1 MDKKK
6 ILIVCRTFFPVI
18 TPRAFRAT
26 ELAKE
31 LALQGHE
38 VVVVTPKDKIH
49 EQFAKENNIRF
60 VDLGKMKWK
69 VPSFGNKGFGYIL
82 TRTAV
87 RLLQLSIEYPD
98 LELVFKLRKV
108 LRTLHGFDLLISV
121 AVPYPIHWGVAS
133 IWTSKTKI
141 AKTWVAD
148 CGDPYMGERTDTF
161 RKWFYFK
168 YVEKWFMRKAN
179 FISIPIESAKEAYY
193 TEFHK
198 KIKVIPQ
205 GFKFDKTV
213 VADVL
218 PTNTI
223 PHFAYAGGFIPG
235 IRDPRA
241 FLDYL
246 SVIESDFRFYIYT
259 NQFDIITPYID
270 TLKDKLVINNYI
282 PRELLLKELTKMD
295 FLVNFDNNIGI
306 QLPSKLIDYSIVNR
320 PVLNIKRVFDKSI
333 VRNFLQGDYTDRMLL
348 GDLTEYKIENV
359 AKRFLELCK

>member
-6 ILIVCRTFFPVI
+6 ILIVCRTFYPEI

-31 LALQGHE
+31 MALQGHE
-38 VVVVTPKDKIH
+38 VVVVTPKDKIQ
-49 EQFAKENNIRF
+49 EQFARENNIRF

-82 TRTAV
+82 TRSAV

-98 LELVFKLRKV
+98 LELVFKSRKV
-108 LRTLHGFDLLISV
+108 LRKLHGFDLLISI

-133 IWTSKTKI
+133 IWSRKNKI

-161 RKWFYFK
+161 KKWFYFK

-205 GFKFDKTV
+205 GFKFEKTIDND
-213 VADVL
+213 AL
-218 PTNTI
+218 PNNPV
-223 PHFAYAGGFIPG
+223 PHFAYAGGFIHG
-235 IRDPRA
+235 MRDPRA
-241 FLDYL
+241 LLEYL
-246 SVIESDFRFYIYT
+246 STVESDFRFYIYT
-259 NQFDIITPYID
+259 RQHDMVSPFIKS
-270 TLKDKLVINNYI
+270 LKGKLILKNYI
-282 PRELLLKELTKMD
+282 PREQLLKELTRMD
-295 FLVNFDNNIGI
+295 FLVNFDNNTGV
-306 QLPSKLIDYSIVNR
+306 QLPSKLIDYSIINR
-320 PVLNIKRVFDKSI
+320 PVLNIKKEFDI
-333 VRNFLQGDYTDRMLL
+333 NTICNFFKGDYTGRMVL
-348 GDLTEYKIENV
+348 GDLTAYKIENV
-359 AKRFLELCK
+359 ANSFLELCK

>member
-1 MDKKK
+1 MYKKK
-6 ILIVCRTFFPVI
+6 ILIVCRTFYPAI

-38 VVVVTPKDKIH
+38 VVVVTPKNNIH

-60 VDLGKMKWK
+60 VDLGKIKWE

-82 TRTAV
+82 TRSAV

-108 LRTLHGFDLLISV
+108 LPKLQGFDLLISI

-133 IWTSKTKI
+133 VWKNKPKI

-148 CGDPYMGERTDTF
+148 CGDPYMGEQTDTF

-168 YVEKWFMRKAN
+168 YIEKWFMRKADY
-179 FISIPIESAKEAYY
+179 ISIPIESAKVAYY

-198 KIKVIPQ
+198 KICIIPQ
-205 GFKFDKTV
+205 GFRFEKIEGSEIQ
-213 VADVL
+213 
-218 PTNTI
+218 PNNPI

-235 IRDPRA
+235 LRDPRA
-241 FLDYL
+241 FLDL
-246 SVIESDFRFYIYT
+246 LVTFTVDFRFYIYT
-259 NQFDIITPYID
+259 QQRELLTDYIGP
-270 TLKDKLVINNYI
+270 LEGKLIVLNYV
-282 PRELLLKELTKMD
+282 PREDLLKELVKMD
-295 FLVNFDNNIGI
+295 FLVNFDNNTGV
-306 QLPSKLIDYSIVNR
+306 QLPSKLIDYALVNR
-320 PVLNIKRVFDKSI
+320 PVLNVTKELHTEEIKQFFK
-333 VRNFLQGDYTDRMLL
+333 GDYSARMVL
-348 GDLTEYKIENV
+348 GEVSQYNITNV
-359 AKRFLELCK
+359 AQRFLSMIK